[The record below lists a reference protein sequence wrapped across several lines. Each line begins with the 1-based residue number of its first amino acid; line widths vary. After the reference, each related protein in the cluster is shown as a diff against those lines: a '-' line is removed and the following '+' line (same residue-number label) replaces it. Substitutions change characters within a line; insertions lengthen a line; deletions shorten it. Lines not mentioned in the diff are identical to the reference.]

1 MSISK
6 QTHSLECV
14 STAVARHTRRS
25 RSRRPERHASFRC
38 PQSRHSKRERKIA
51 QLSYPL
57 HSVENHWITVI
68 FRCARNV
75 ARPQNGARRH
85 CPVRIGHRP
94 PGNGPPGYP
103 ACRALTLQWNIGL
116 STDFEYAWQRFQRD
130 TAPSAVQRIPVRSIL
145 QSAKHFFTHANVST
159 AAGPSRSA
167 IFPV

>member
-6 QTHSLECV
+6 QTRSLECV

-57 HSVENHWITVI
+57 HSVENRWITEI
-68 FRCARNV
+68 FRCACNA
-75 ARPQNGARRH
+75 ARPRNGARQH
-85 CPVRIGHRP
+85 FPVRIGHRSD
-94 PGNGPPGYP
+94 GFDPPGYP
-103 ACRALTLQWNIGL
+103 AHRSLTLQRNIGL
-116 STDFEYAWQRFQRD
+116 STDFQDDWQRFRPEM
-130 TAPSAVQRIPVRSIL
+130 APTAVQRIAMRSSL
-145 QSAKHFFTHANVST
+145 QSAKHFFIRANVST